1 MSKILVV
8 DDESSVLLAF
18 QDLLGS
24 GGHQV
29 ATAREA
35 ETALQLLSAD
45 PMDLVVM
52 DICLLGM
59 DGLEALRRI
68 KQQDSAMPVVVMTGH
83 GTMQTAIEAMKLGA
97 FDYQLKPFEPA
108 EMLTAIEKALES
120 ARLTRSHVVLDPEAT
135 GAVTEDAIIGRS
147 PGVQQVYMAIGRVAP
162 TEATVLIRGES
173 GTGKELVA
181 RAVHQHSRRADRRL
195 VIVNCVAIPD
205 TLLESELFGY
215 ERGAFTG
222 ANARKIG
229 KFEQASGGTI
239 FLDEIGDMPLG
250 VQSKV
255 LRVLQERCFER
266 LGGNETVEVDVRIL
280 TATNRNLENAIAQG
294 MFRDD
299 LYHRLNV
306 VTIHVP
312 PLRERREDIP
322 RLVDY
327 FLERYAHELK
337 VEKPPVALEARRLLQ
352 ESPWPGNVRQ
362 LAHCIQRALIFTRGY
377 PIQAADLSLSS
388 GARADEATAIALG
401 EEELA
406 SLVRRYLA
414 SYTGYRA
421 HEKFVEQA
429 EKLLIAE
436 ALRRAGGNQTQ
447 AARLL
452 GLPRPTLHA
461 KMQKYKLRAHGEPP
475 AL

>member
-1 MSKILVV
+1 
-8 DDESSVLLAF
+8 
-18 QDLLGS
+18 
-24 GGHQV
+24 
-29 ATAREA
+29 
-35 ETALQLLSAD
+35 
-45 PMDLVVM
+45 
-52 DICLLGM
+52 
-59 DGLEALRRI
+59 
-68 KQQDSAMPVVVMTGH
+68 
-83 GTMQTAIEAMKLGA
+83 
-97 FDYQLKPFEPA
+97 
-108 EMLTAIEKALES
+108 
-120 ARLTRSHVVLDPEAT
+120 
-135 GAVTEDAIIGRS
+135 
-147 PGVQQVYMAIGRVAP
+147 
-162 TEATVLIRGES
+162 
-173 GTGKELVA
+173 
-181 RAVHQHSRRADRRL
+181 
-195 VIVNCVAIPD
+195 
-205 TLLESELFGY
+205 
-215 ERGAFTG
+215 
-222 ANARKIG
+222 
-229 KFEQASGGTI
+229 
-239 FLDEIGDMPLG
+239 
-250 VQSKV
+250 
-255 LRVLQERCFER
+255 
-266 LGGNETVEVDVRIL
+266 
-280 TATNRNLENAIAQG
+280 